1 MQNIFRK
8 ITYFLMALA
17 AIAVLGF
24 LYVKGQEFSIARQQ
38 SVAEKLRDLRQLD
51 ADMDAGVLRTNVGLV
66 GDYDPLAEAMIAMQ
80 ASAEALNVDYQWAG
94 ADQALLKN
102 VQQQVE
108 EKTALADRFKA
119 ENAVLKNSLRYLPT
133 VYDEVRSASE
143 VRTAGE
149 VSTEIKEHVE
159 RVFQAVLR
167 YSLFADVGTQQTG
180 TGTQNTRESIEADLN
195 ALESLIEANLPVA
208 DANTKPPT
216 VVEEQTESEA
226 LITDNASA
234 FIAHSRA
241 VLRQSQLVSQRMA
254 EIFAVPLVR
263 SLNSMSAL
271 TQQSSRSTLAEGE
284 EQRIYLLSYA
294 AFLLLVVFYFAVRLT
309 LSFRQVSVANKQLK
323 EVNETLEQ
331 RVKERTVD
339 LESALQE
346 LKLSESQ
353 LVQSEKM
360 ASLGQMV
367 AGVAHEINTPLAYVR
382 STLETIET
390 NIVSSPLR
398 DFVDAAEQLIGLMG
412 QEGSSDEALSLQ
424 FASANQAL
432 ENLGGEGLVLI
443 DEMGTLI
450 KDGIYGA
457 DQIKELVLN
466 LRNFS
471 RLDKERV
478 ALFQIEDGIDSTLML
493 AKNVLKNRQVIKK
506 YGAITPVSCSPSQ
519 INQVLLNIINNA
531 AQATPESGGKL
542 LIETFQDAPEWV
554 NIRITD
560 NGSGIDQEHLS
571 KIFDPFFTTKE
582 IGQGTGLGLSIV
594 YKIVKEH
601 GGEIS
606 ANSVLGKGTAFLIR
620 LPVQQNVQP
629 A

>member
-8 ITYFLMALA
+8 IIYFLLALA
-17 AIAVLGF
+17 AISVLGF
-24 LYVKGQEFSIARQQ
+24 LYIKGLDFSIARQQ
-38 SVAEKLRDLRQLD
+38 NAAEKLRDLRQLD

-80 ASAEALNVDYQWAG
+80 TSTDALSLDYQWEG
-94 ADQALLKN
+94 ADPTLLRN
-102 VQQQVE
+102 VKQQVE

-133 VYDEVRSASE
+133 VYDEVHASNE
-143 VRTAGE
+143 TSV
-149 VSTEIKEHVE
+149 EIKNHIE
-159 RVFQAVLR
+159 RIFQTVLR
-167 YSLFADVGTQQTG
+167 YSLFSDLGVQQAG
-180 TGTQNTRESIEADLN
+180 AGTQNTREAIEADLN
-195 ALESLIEANLPVA
+195 ALESLIEAHPAVA
-208 DANTKPPT
+208 NETAISPL
-216 VVEEQTESEA
+216 VAEEQTESDA
-226 LITDNASA
+226 LITDNATA
-234 FIAHSRA
+234 FVMHSRA
-241 VLRQSQLVSQRMA
+241 VLRQSKLVTQRME
-254 EIFAVPLVR
+254 EIFAVPLVK
-263 SLNSMSAL
+263 SLNSMSVL
-271 TQQSSRSTLAEGE
+271 TQQSSRTTLAAGE
-284 EQRIYLLSYA
+284 KQRIYLLSYA

-309 LSFRQVSVANKQLK
+309 LSFRQVSVANKKLK
-323 EVNETLEQ
+323 EVNETLEL
-331 RVKERTVD
+331 RVQERTVD
-339 LESALQE
+339 LENALQE

-398 DFVDAAEQLIGLMG
+398 DFVQAAEQLLGLMG
-412 QEGSSDEALSLQ
+412 QEGSSDEALSTQ
-424 FASANQAL
+424 FALANQAL
-432 ENLGGEGLVLI
+432 DSLGGEGLVLI
-443 DEMGTLI
+443 DEMGILI

-478 ALFQIEDGIDSTLML
+478 AFFQIEEGIDSALML
-493 AKNVLKNRQVIKK
+493 AKNVLKTRKVVKK
-506 YGAITPVSCSPSQ
+506 YGAIPPVSCSPSQ
-519 INQVLLNIINNA
+519 INQVVLNIINNA
-531 AQATPESGGKL
+531 AQATPEGGSL
-542 LIETFQDAPEWV
+542 VIETFQDAPEFV
-554 NIRITD
+554 NIRISD
-560 NGSGIDQEHLS
+560 NGSGIDQEHLR

-594 YKIVKEH
+594 YKIIKEH
-601 GGEIS
+601 GGNINVDSE
-606 ANSVLGKGTAFLIR
+606 LGKGSSFLIS
-620 LPVQQNVQP
+620 LPVKQNVPQ